1 MDFVLVNLPIILCF
15 LVGTGLLVLEVFLP
29 GFGLP
34 GISGAVLEIVSIV
47 ITWMKHGP
55 IAALGMTV
63 VVLAVV
69 AISISIFL
77 KSASS
82 GRLSKSGF
90 ILRNKEIP
98 SEGYSAIRDMEVFLG
113 KEGVTATAL
122 RPAGIAEF
130 DGVRLDVVSEGEFLD
145 GNIAVRIEKVEG
157 ARIVVRPIALKRS
170 GEANG

>member
-1 MDFVLVNLPIILCF
+1 MDFILVNLPIILCF
-15 LVGTGLLVLEVFLP
+15 VVGTGLLVLEVFLP

-34 GISGAVLEIVSIV
+34 GISGAILEIVSIV

-69 AISISIFL
+69 AISISVFL

-82 GRLSKSGF
+82 GRISKSGI
-90 ILRNKEIP
+90 ILRHKESP
-98 SEGYSAIRDMEVFLG
+98 SEGYSATRDMEVFLG
-113 KEGVTATAL
+113 KEGITATAL

-130 DGVRLDVVSEGEFLD
+130 DGVRLDVISEGEFLD
-145 GNIAVRIEKVEG
+145 GNTAVRIEKVEG
-157 ARIVVRPIALKRS
+157 ARIVVRPVAEKGGAAS
-170 GEANG
+170 NG